1 MDREDKKRKGLSASF
16 VTGAVALVF
25 LIVGYQVALFLN
37 RTAISKILADRS
49 SPDTVYIAYT
59 PEGNGQTVKEQAVPQ
74 AESRANW
81 KRATG
86 NGAEGTRTTRNG
98 TSNDGNR
105 TAGNGTAGNWAD
117 ETRTTR
123 NGTGNDG
130 NNGIGTGKNGT
141 VGTRT
146 GRQVANKDIRIV
158 SNAPRYRIDQN
169 TGERTRP
176 AKRRPVE
183 NFMFNPNTASHD
195 DFQRLGFSEKQAS
208 ALVNYRNKGGIFRR
222 KSDFAKS
229 FVVADSVYRRLEPYI
244 DIPLLDLNTAD
255 SAAFDGLPGIGGY
268 FANKIIEYRTRLRGY
283 SYKEQLMDIYRF
295 DKEKYDA
302 LHDLVT
308 VDISTSTPYPLWS
321 LPEDS
326 LAKHPYI
333 GWHAAHG
340 ISVYKSA
347 NPVEKWTMGGI
358 IEAGILD
365 PGMGVK
371 LAGCLIAPPNAD
383 LGHTKP

>member
-59 PEGNGQTVKEQAVPQ
+59 PEGNGQTVNEQEALWTGS
-74 AESRANW
+74 AADEN
-81 KRATG
+81 RATG
-86 NGAEGTRTTRNG
+86 NWT
-98 TSNDGNR
+98 DGNR
-105 TAGNGTAGNWAD
+105 TG
-117 ETRTTR
+117 R
-123 NGTGNDG
+123 NGTDG
-130 NNGIGTGKNGT
+130 NKTSKNGT

-176 AKRRPVE
+176 AKRKQVE
-183 NFMFNPNTASHD
+183 NFMFNPNTASLE

-208 ALVNYRNKGGIFRR
+208 AIVNYRSKGGKFRR

-244 DIPLLDLNTAD
+244 DIPLIDLNTAD
-255 SAAFDGLPGIGGY
+255 SAAFDRLPGIGGY
-268 FANKIIEYRTRLRGY
+268 FANKIIEYRTRLRGF

-308 VDISTSTPYPLWS
+308 VDKNTSTPYPLWS

-326 LAKHPYI
+326 LARHPYI

-358 IEAGILD
+358 IEARILD
-365 PGMGVK
+365 PGMGDK
-371 LAGCLIAPPNAD
+371 LARCLIAPPDAD
-383 LGHTKP
+383 IDHSEP

>member
-59 PEGNGQTVKEQAVPQ
+59 IEGNGQTVNEQEAP
-74 AESRANW
+74 W
-81 KRATG
+81 TG
-86 NGAEGTRTTRNG
+86 SAA
-98 TSNDGNR
+98 DGNR
-105 TAGNGTAGNWAD
+105 ATGNGTAGNMAGG
-117 ETRTTR
+117 TGTAR
-123 NGTGNDG
+123 NGTDGIRTGSKPDRIRTAKNGADGNGNDG
-130 NNGIGTGKNGT
+130 
-141 VGTRT
+141 TRS

-268 FANKIIEYRTRLRGY
+268 FANKIIEYRTRLRGF

-365 PGMGVK
+365 PGMGDK
-371 LAGCLIAPPNAD
+371 LARCLIAPPDAD
-383 LGHTKP
+383 IDHSEP

>member
-59 PEGNGQTVKEQAVPQ
+59 IEGNVQTAKEQAAP
-74 AESRANW
+74 W
-81 KRATG
+81 TG
-86 NGAEGTRTTRNG
+86 
-98 TSNDGNR
+98 SVNDGNR
-105 TAGNGTAGNWAD
+105 TTGNGTVRNGA
-117 ETRTTR
+117 ER
-123 NGTGNDG
+123 NGTDGNKTSKNGNDG
-130 NNGIGTGKNGT
+130 
-141 VGTRT
+141 TRI

-208 ALVNYRNKGGIFRR
+208 ALVNYRNKGGRFRR

-302 LHDLVT
+302 LDDLVT

-365 PGMGVK
+365 PGMGDK
-371 LAGCLIAPPNAD
+371 LARCLIAPPDADTNAD
-383 LGHTKP
+383 AGNIRSEPLHRDRSHAVAEASAQ

>member
-59 PEGNGQTVKEQAVPQ
+59 IEGNVQTAKEQAAPWTGSV
-74 AESRANW
+74 ADG
-81 KRATG
+81 KRTTG
-86 NGAEGTRTTRNG
+86 NGTVRNGDERNG
-98 TSNDGNR
+98 TDGNK
-105 TAGNGTAGNWAD
+105 TSKN
-117 ETRTTR
+117 
-123 NGTGNDG
+123 GNDG
-130 NNGIGTGKNGT
+130 
-141 VGTRT
+141 TRS

-255 SAAFDGLPGIGGY
+255 SAA
-268 FANKIIEYRTRLRGY
+268 
-283 SYKEQLMDIYRF
+283 
-295 DKEKYDA
+295 KYDA

-365 PGMGVK
+365 PGMGDK
-371 LAGCLIAPPNAD
+371 LARCLIAPPDAD
-383 LGHTKP
+383 IDHSEP

>member
-59 PEGNGQTVKEQAVPQ
+59 PEGNGQTVKEQEAP
-74 AESRANW
+74 R
-81 KRATG
+81 TG
-86 NGAEGTRTTRNG
+86 KVADGKRTT
-98 TSNDGNR
+98 
-105 TAGNGTAGNWAD
+105 GNGTAGNRAD
-117 ETRTTR
+117 ETGTAR
-123 NGTGNDG
+123 NGTDGIRTGSKPDRIRTAKNGADGNGNDG
-130 NNGIGTGKNGT
+130 
-141 VGTRT
+141 TRS

-268 FANKIIEYRTRLRGY
+268 FANEIIEYRTRLRGY

-308 VDISTSTPYPLWS
+308 VDISISTPYPLWS

-365 PGMGVK
+365 PGMGDK
-371 LAGCLIAPPNAD
+371 LARCLIAPPDAD
-383 LGHTKP
+383 IDHSEP

>member
-59 PEGNGQTVKEQAVPQ
+59 IEGNVQTAKEQEAP
-74 AESRANW
+74 W
-81 KRATG
+81 TG
-86 NGAEGTRTTRNG
+86 SVA
-98 TSNDGNR
+98 DGNR
-105 TAGNGTAGNWAD
+105 TTGNGTARNGA
-117 ETRTTR
+117 ER
-123 NGTGNDG
+123 NGTD
-130 NNGIGTGKNGT
+130 
-141 VGTRT
+141 GTRS

-268 FANKIIEYRTRLRGY
+268 FANKIIEYRTRLRGF

-365 PGMGVK
+365 PGMGDK
-371 LAGCLIAPPNAD
+371 LARCLIAPPDAD
-383 LGHTKP
+383 IDHSEP

>member
-59 PEGNGQTVKEQAVPQ
+59 IEGNVQTAKEQAAP
-74 AESRANW
+74 W
-81 KRATG
+81 TG
-86 NGAEGTRTTRNG
+86 
-98 TSNDGNR
+98 SVNDGNR
-105 TAGNGTAGNWAD
+105 TTGNGTVRNGA
-117 ETRTTR
+117 ER
-123 NGTGNDG
+123 NGTDGNKTSKNGNDG
-130 NNGIGTGKNGT
+130 
-141 VGTRT
+141 TRS
-146 GRQVANKDIRIV
+146 GRQIANKDIRIV

-268 FANKIIEYRTRLRGY
+268 FANKIIEYRTRLRGF

-365 PGMGVK
+365 PGMGDK
-371 LAGCLIAPPNAD
+371 LARCLIAPPDAD
-383 LGHTKP
+383 IDHSEP

>member
-59 PEGNGQTVKEQAVPQ
+59 IEGNVQTAKEQAAP
-74 AESRANW
+74 W
-81 KRATG
+81 TG
-86 NGAEGTRTTRNG
+86 
-98 TSNDGNR
+98 SVNDGNR
-105 TAGNGTAGNWAD
+105 TTGNGAVRNGA
-117 ETRTTR
+117 ER
-123 NGTGNDG
+123 NGTDGNKTSKNGNDG
-130 NNGIGTGKNGT
+130 
-141 VGTRT
+141 TRS

-268 FANKIIEYRTRLRGY
+268 FADKIIEYRTRLRGY

-295 DKEKYDA
+295 DNEKYDA

-365 PGMGVK
+365 PGMGDK
-371 LAGCLIAPPNAD
+371 LARCLIAPPDAD
-383 LGHTKP
+383 IDHSEP

>member
-59 PEGNGQTVKEQAVPQ
+59 IEGNVQTAKEQAAP
-74 AESRANW
+74 W
-81 KRATG
+81 TG
-86 NGAEGTRTTRNG
+86 
-98 TSNDGNR
+98 SVNDGNR
-105 TAGNGTAGNWAD
+105 TTGNGTVRNGA
-117 ETRTTR
+117 ER
-123 NGTGNDG
+123 NGTDGNKTSKNGNDG
-130 NNGIGTGKNGT
+130 
-141 VGTRT
+141 TRS

-158 SNAPRYRIDQN
+158 SNAPRYRMDQN

-183 NFMFNPNTASHD
+183 NFMFNPNTASIE

-371 LAGCLIAPPNAD
+371 LARCLIAPPDAD
-383 LGHTKP
+383 IDHSEP

>member
-59 PEGNGQTVKEQAVPQ
+59 IEGNVQTAKEQAAP
-74 AESRANW
+74 W
-81 KRATG
+81 TG
-86 NGAEGTRTTRNG
+86 
-98 TSNDGNR
+98 SVNDGNR
-105 TAGNGTAGNWAD
+105 TTGNGTAGNRAD
-117 ETRTTR
+117 ETGTAR
-123 NGTGNDG
+123 NGTDGIRTGSKPDRIRTAKNGADG
-130 NNGIGTGKNGT
+130 NGTDGIQ
-141 VGTRT
+141 T

-268 FANKIIEYRTRLRGY
+268 FANKIIEYRTRLRGF

-371 LAGCLIAPPNAD
+371 LARCLIAPPDAD
-383 LGHTKP
+383 IDHSEP

>member
-59 PEGNGQTVKEQAVPQ
+59 IEGNVQTAKEQAAP
-74 AESRANW
+74 W
-81 KRATG
+81 TG
-86 NGAEGTRTTRNG
+86 
-98 TSNDGNR
+98 SVNDGNR
-105 TAGNGTAGNWAD
+105 TTGNGTVRNGA
-117 ETRTTR
+117 ER
-123 NGTGNDG
+123 NGTDGNKTSKNGNDG
-130 NNGIGTGKNGT
+130 
-141 VGTRT
+141 TRS

-158 SNAPRYRIDQN
+158 SNASRYRIDQN

-365 PGMGVK
+365 PGMGDK
-371 LAGCLIAPPNAD
+371 LARCLIAPPDAD
-383 LGHTKP
+383 IDHSEP

>member
-59 PEGNGQTVKEQAVPQ
+59 IEGNVQTAKEQAAP
-74 AESRANW
+74 R
-81 KRATG
+81 TG
-86 NGAEGTRTTRNG
+86 DVVDGTR
-98 TSNDGNR
+98 S
-105 TAGNGTAGNWAD
+105 
-117 ETRTTR
+117 
-123 NGTGNDG
+123 
-130 NNGIGTGKNGT
+130 
-141 VGTRT
+141 
-146 GRQVANKDIRIV
+146 GRQVANKDIRIA

-176 AKRRPVE
+176 AKRKQVE
-183 NFMFNPNTASHD
+183 NFMFNPNTASLE
-195 DFQRLGFSEKQAS
+195 DFQRLGFSERQAS
-208 ALVNYRNKGGIFRR
+208 AIINYRSKGGKFRR

-255 SAAFDGLPGIGGY
+255 SAAFDRLPGIGGY
-268 FANKIIEYRTRLRGY
+268 FANKIIEYRTRLRGF

-308 VDISTSTPYPLWS
+308 VDKNTSTPYPLWS

-326 LAKHPYI
+326 LARHPYI

-347 NPVEKWTMGGI
+347 NPVEKWTVDGI

-365 PGMGVK
+365 PGMGAK
-371 LAGCLIAPPNAD
+371 LAGCLIAPPDAD
-383 LGHTKP
+383 LGHGNPRIPVP

>member
-59 PEGNGQTVKEQAVPQ
+59 IEGNVQTAKEQAAP
-74 AESRANW
+74 W
-81 KRATG
+81 TG
-86 NGAEGTRTTRNG
+86 
-98 TSNDGNR
+98 SVNDGNR
-105 TAGNGTAGNWAD
+105 TTGNGTVRNGA
-117 ETRTTR
+117 ER
-123 NGTGNDG
+123 NGTDGNKTSKNGNDG
-130 NNGIGTGKNGT
+130 
-141 VGTRT
+141 TRS

-208 ALVNYRNKGGIFRR
+208 ALVNYRNKGGRFRR

-229 FVVADSVYRRLEPYI
+229 FVVADSVYRRLKPYI

-365 PGMGVK
+365 PGMGDK
-371 LAGCLIAPPNAD
+371 LARCLIAPPDAD
-383 LGHTKP
+383 IDHSEP

>member
-59 PEGNGQTVKEQAVPQ
+59 IEGNVQTAKEQAAP
-74 AESRANW
+74 W
-81 KRATG
+81 TG
-86 NGAEGTRTTRNG
+86 
-98 TSNDGNR
+98 SVNDGNR
-105 TAGNGTAGNWAD
+105 TTGNGTVRNGA
-117 ETRTTR
+117 ER
-123 NGTGNDG
+123 NGTDGNKTSKNGNDG
-130 NNGIGTGKNGT
+130 
-141 VGTRT
+141 TRS

-169 TGERTRP
+169 TGVRTRP

-195 DFQRLGFSEKQAS
+195 DLQRLGFSEKQAS

-365 PGMGVK
+365 PGMGDK
-371 LAGCLIAPPNAD
+371 LARCLIAPPDAD
-383 LGHTKP
+383 IDHSEP

>member
-59 PEGNGQTVKEQAVPQ
+59 IEGNVQTAKEQAAP
-74 AESRANW
+74 W
-81 KRATG
+81 TG
-86 NGAEGTRTTRNG
+86 
-98 TSNDGNR
+98 SVNDGNR
-105 TAGNGTAGNWAD
+105 TTGNGTVRNGA
-117 ETRTTR
+117 ER
-123 NGTGNDG
+123 NGTDGNKTSKNGNDG
-130 NNGIGTGKNGT
+130 
-141 VGTRT
+141 TRS

-183 NFMFNPNTASHD
+183 NFMFNPNTASIE

-365 PGMGVK
+365 PGMGDK
-371 LAGCLIAPPNAD
+371 LARCLIAPPDAD
-383 LGHTKP
+383 IDHSEP

>member
-59 PEGNGQTVKEQAVPQ
+59 IEGNVQTAKEQAAP
-74 AESRANW
+74 W
-81 KRATG
+81 TG
-86 NGAEGTRTTRNG
+86 
-98 TSNDGNR
+98 SVNDGNR
-105 TAGNGTAGNWAD
+105 TTGNGTVRNGA
-117 ETRTTR
+117 ER
-123 NGTGNDG
+123 NGTDGNKTSKNGTDGIRTGSKPDRIRTAKNGADGNGNDG
-130 NNGIGTGKNGT
+130 
-141 VGTRT
+141 TRS

-169 TGERTRP
+169 IGERTRP

-268 FANKIIEYRTRLRGY
+268 FANKIIEYRTRLRGF

-326 LAKHPYI
+326 LAQHPYI

-365 PGMGVK
+365 PGMGDK
-371 LAGCLIAPPNAD
+371 LARCLIAPPDAD
-383 LGHTKP
+383 IDHSEP

>member
-59 PEGNGQTVKEQAVPQ
+59 IEGNVQTAKEQAAP
-74 AESRANW
+74 W
-81 KRATG
+81 TG
-86 NGAEGTRTTRNG
+86 SVADGKRTT
-98 TSNDGNR
+98 
-105 TAGNGTAGNWAD
+105 GNGTAGNRAD
-117 ETRTTR
+117 ETGTAR
-123 NGTGNDG
+123 NGTDGIRTGSKPDRIRTVRNGADGNGNDG
-130 NNGIGTGKNGT
+130 TKS
-141 VGTRT
+141 

-268 FANKIIEYRTRLRGY
+268 FANKIIEYRTRLRGF

-326 LAKHPYI
+326 LARHPYI

-365 PGMGVK
+365 PGMGDK
-371 LAGCLIAPPNAD
+371 LARCLIAPPDAD
-383 LGHTKP
+383 IDHSEP

>member
-59 PEGNGQTVKEQAVPQ
+59 IEGNVQTAKEQAAP
-74 AESRANW
+74 W
-81 KRATG
+81 TG
-86 NGAEGTRTTRNG
+86 
-98 TSNDGNR
+98 SVNDGNR
-105 TAGNGTAGNWAD
+105 TTGNGTVRNGA
-117 ETRTTR
+117 ER
-123 NGTGNDG
+123 NGTDGNKTSKNGNDG
-130 NNGIGTGKNGT
+130 
-141 VGTRT
+141 TRS

-302 LHDLVT
+302 LDDLVT

-365 PGMGVK
+365 PGMGDK
-371 LAGCLIAPPNAD
+371 LARCLIAPPDTDTNAD
-383 LGHTKP
+383 AGNIMSGTPAP

>member
-59 PEGNGQTVKEQAVPQ
+59 IEGNVQTAKEQAAPWAGSV
-74 AESRANW
+74 ADG
-81 KRATG
+81 K
-86 NGAEGTRTTRNG
+86 RTT
-98 TSNDGNR
+98 
-105 TAGNGTAGNWAD
+105 GNGTAGNRAD
-117 ETRTTR
+117 ETGTAR
-123 NGTGNDG
+123 NGTDGIRTGSKPDRIRTAKNGADGNGNDG
-130 NNGIGTGKNGT
+130 
-141 VGTRT
+141 TRS

-268 FANKIIEYRTRLRGY
+268 FANKIIEYRTRLRGF

-365 PGMGVK
+365 PGMGDK
-371 LAGCLIAPPNAD
+371 LARCLIAPPDAD
-383 LGHTKP
+383 IGHGNP

>member
-59 PEGNGQTVKEQAVPQ
+59 IEGNVQTAKKQEAP
-74 AESRANW
+74 W
-81 KRATG
+81 TG
-86 NGAEGTRTTRNG
+86 SVADGKRTT
-98 TSNDGNR
+98 
-105 TAGNGTAGNWAD
+105 GNGTAGNRAD
-117 ETRTTR
+117 ETGTAR
-123 NGTGNDG
+123 NGTDGIRTGSKPDRIRTAKNGADG
-130 NNGIGTGKNGT
+130 NGTDGI
-141 VGTRT
+141 RT

-268 FANKIIEYRTRLRGY
+268 FANKIIEYRTRLRGF

-365 PGMGVK
+365 PGMGDK
-371 LAGCLIAPPNAD
+371 LARCLIAPPDAD
-383 LGHTKP
+383 IDHSEP

>member
-59 PEGNGQTVKEQAVPQ
+59 IEGNVQAAKEQAAP
-74 AESRANW
+74 W
-81 KRATG
+81 TG
-86 NGAEGTRTTRNG
+86 
-98 TSNDGNR
+98 SVNDGNR
-105 TAGNGTAGNWAD
+105 TTGNGTVRNGA
-117 ETRTTR
+117 ER
-123 NGTGNDG
+123 NGTDGNKTSKNGNDG
-130 NNGIGTGKNGT
+130 
-141 VGTRT
+141 TRS

-183 NFMFNPNTASHD
+183 NFMFNPNTASIE

-229 FVVADSVYRRLEPYI
+229 FVVADSVYRRLEAYI

-347 NPVEKWTMGGI
+347 NPMEKWTMGGI

-365 PGMGVK
+365 PGMGDK
-371 LAGCLIAPPNAD
+371 LARCLIAPPDAD
-383 LGHTKP
+383 IDHSEP

>member
-59 PEGNGQTVKEQAVPQ
+59 IEGNVQTAKEQAAPWTGSV
-74 AESRANW
+74 NDGN
-81 KRATG
+81 RATG
-86 NGAEGTRTTRNG
+86 NGTVRNGAERNG
-98 TSNDGNR
+98 TDGNK
-105 TAGNGTAGNWAD
+105 TSKN
-117 ETRTTR
+117 
-123 NGTGNDG
+123 GNDG
-130 NNGIGTGKNGT
+130 
-141 VGTRT
+141 TRS

-268 FANKIIEYRTRLRGY
+268 FANKIIEYRTRLRGF

-365 PGMGVK
+365 PGMGDK
-371 LAGCLIAPPNAD
+371 LARCLIAPPDAD
-383 LGHTKP
+383 IDHSEP

>member
-59 PEGNGQTVKEQAVPQ
+59 PEGNGQAVKEQEAP
-74 AESRANW
+74 R
-81 KRATG
+81 TG
-86 NGAEGTRTTRNG
+86 DVVE
-98 TSNDGNR
+98 
-105 TAGNGTAGNWAD
+105 
-117 ETRTTR
+117 
-123 NGTGNDG
+123 
-130 NNGIGTGKNGT
+130 
-141 VGTRT
+141 GTRT

-176 AKRRPVE
+176 AKRKQVE
-183 NFMFNPNTASHD
+183 NFMFNPNTASLE

-208 ALVNYRNKGGIFRR
+208 AIVNYRSKGGKFRR

-268 FANKIIEYRTRLRGY
+268 FANKIIEYRTRLRGF

-308 VDISTSTPYPLWS
+308 VDKNTSTPYPLWS

-326 LAKHPYI
+326 LAQHPYI

-365 PGMGVK
+365 PGMGDK
-371 LAGCLIAPPNAD
+371 LARCLIAPPDAD
-383 LGHTKP
+383 IDHSEP

>member
-59 PEGNGQTVKEQAVPQ
+59 IEGNVQTAKEQAAPWAGSV
-74 AESRANW
+74 
-81 KRATG
+81 
-86 NGAEGTRTTRNG
+86 
-98 TSNDGNR
+98 NDGNR
-105 TAGNGTAGNWAD
+105 TTGNGTVRNGA
-117 ETRTTR
+117 ER
-123 NGTGNDG
+123 NGTDGNKTSKNGNDG
-130 NNGIGTGKNGT
+130 
-141 VGTRT
+141 TRS

-268 FANKIIEYRTRLRGY
+268 FANKIIEYRTRLRGF

-365 PGMGVK
+365 PGMGDK
-371 LAGCLIAPPNAD
+371 LARCLIAPPDAD
-383 LGHTKP
+383 IDHSEP

>member
-1 MDREDKKRKGLSASF
+1 MAG
-16 VTGAVALVF
+16 
-25 LIVGYQVALFLN
+25 
-37 RTAISKILADRS
+37 
-49 SPDTVYIAYT
+49 
-59 PEGNGQTVKEQAVPQ
+59 
-74 AESRANW
+74 
-81 KRATG
+81 
-86 NGAEGTRTTRNG
+86 GTRTAEN
-98 TSNDGNR
+98 
-105 TAGNGTAGNWAD
+105 
-117 ETRTTR
+117 
-123 NGTGNDG
+123 
-130 NNGIGTGKNGT
+130 GTGKNRTGRNGT
-141 VGTRT
+141 DGNKTSKNGNDGTRS

-268 FANKIIEYRTRLRGY
+268 FANKIIEYRTRLRGF

-308 VDISTSTPYPLWS
+308 VDKNTSTPYPLWS

-326 LAKHPYI
+326 LARHPYI

-365 PGMGVK
+365 PGMGGK
-371 LAGCLIAPPNAD
+371 LAQCLIAPPDAD
-383 LGHTKP
+383 LGHGNP

>member
-59 PEGNGQTVKEQAVPQ
+59 IEGNVQTAKEQAAPWTGSV
-74 AESRANW
+74 ADG
-81 KRATG
+81 KRTTG
-86 NGAEGTRTTRNG
+86 NGTVRNGDERNG
-98 TSNDGNR
+98 TDGNK
-105 TAGNGTAGNWAD
+105 TSKN
-117 ETRTTR
+117 
-123 NGTGNDG
+123 GNDG
-130 NNGIGTGKNGT
+130 
-141 VGTRT
+141 TRS

-268 FANKIIEYRTRLRGY
+268 FANKIIEYRTRLRGF

-365 PGMGVK
+365 PGMGDK
-371 LAGCLIAPPNAD
+371 LARCLIAPPDAD
-383 LGHTKP
+383 IDHSEP

>member
-1 MDREDKKRKGLSASF
+1 
-16 VTGAVALVF
+16 
-25 LIVGYQVALFLN
+25 
-37 RTAISKILADRS
+37 
-49 SPDTVYIAYT
+49 
-59 PEGNGQTVKEQAVPQ
+59 
-74 AESRANW
+74 
-81 KRATG
+81 
-86 NGAEGTRTTRNG
+86 
-98 TSNDGNR
+98 
-105 TAGNGTAGNWAD
+105 
-117 ETRTTR
+117 
-123 NGTGNDG
+123 
-130 NNGIGTGKNGT
+130 
-141 VGTRT
+141 
-146 GRQVANKDIRIV
+146 
-158 SNAPRYRIDQN
+158 
-169 TGERTRP
+169 
-176 AKRRPVE
+176 
-183 NFMFNPNTASHD
+183 MFNPNTASHD

-268 FANKIIEYRTRLRGY
+268 FANKIIEYRTRLRGF

-308 VDISTSTPYPLWS
+308 VVISTSTPYPLWS

-365 PGMGVK
+365 PGMGDK
-371 LAGCLIAPPNAD
+371 LARCLIAPPDAD
-383 LGHTKP
+383 IGHSEP

>member
-49 SPDTVYIAYT
+49 APDTVYIAYT
-59 PEGNGQTVKEQAVPQ
+59 IEGNVQTAKEQAAP
-74 AESRANW
+74 W
-81 KRATG
+81 TG
-86 NGAEGTRTTRNG
+86 DVVDGTR
-98 TSNDGNR
+98 S
-105 TAGNGTAGNWAD
+105 
-117 ETRTTR
+117 
-123 NGTGNDG
+123 
-130 NNGIGTGKNGT
+130 
-141 VGTRT
+141 

-268 FANKIIEYRTRLRGY
+268 FANKIIEYRTRLRGF

-326 LAKHPYI
+326 LARHPYI

-347 NPVEKWTMGGI
+347 NPVEKWTVDGI

-365 PGMGVK
+365 PGMGAK
-371 LAGCLIAPPNAD
+371 LAQCLIAPPEAD
-383 LGHTKP
+383 LGHSKP

>member
-1 MDREDKKRKGLSASF
+1 
-16 VTGAVALVF
+16 
-25 LIVGYQVALFLN
+25 
-37 RTAISKILADRS
+37 
-49 SPDTVYIAYT
+49 
-59 PEGNGQTVKEQAVPQ
+59 
-74 AESRANW
+74 
-81 KRATG
+81 
-86 NGAEGTRTTRNG
+86 
-98 TSNDGNR
+98 
-105 TAGNGTAGNWAD
+105 
-117 ETRTTR
+117 
-123 NGTGNDG
+123 
-130 NNGIGTGKNGT
+130 
-141 VGTRT
+141 
-146 GRQVANKDIRIV
+146 
-158 SNAPRYRIDQN
+158 
-169 TGERTRP
+169 
-176 AKRRPVE
+176 
-183 NFMFNPNTASHD
+183 MFNPNTASLE

-208 ALVNYRNKGGIFRR
+208 AIVNYRSKGGKFRR

-268 FANKIIEYRTRLRGY
+268 FANKIIEYRTRLRGF

-326 LAKHPYI
+326 LARHPYI

-365 PGMGVK
+365 PGMGDK
-371 LAGCLIAPPNAD
+371 LARCLIAPPDAD
-383 LGHTKP
+383 IDHSEP

>member
-59 PEGNGQTVKEQAVPQ
+59 PEGNGQAVKEQEAPWTGS
-74 AESRANW
+74 AADGN
-81 KRATG
+81 RATG
-86 NGAEGTRTTRNG
+86 NGTVRNGAERNG
-98 TSNDGNR
+98 TDGNK
-105 TAGNGTAGNWAD
+105 TSKN
-117 ETRTTR
+117 
-123 NGTGNDG
+123 GNDG
-130 NNGIGTGKNGT
+130 TG
-141 VGTRT
+141 T

-268 FANKIIEYRTRLRGY
+268 FANKIIEYRTRLRGF

-365 PGMGVK
+365 PGMGDK
-371 LAGCLIAPPNAD
+371 LARCLIAPPDAD
-383 LGHTKP
+383 IDHSEP

>member
-59 PEGNGQTVKEQAVPQ
+59 IEGNVQTAKEQAAP
-74 AESRANW
+74 W
-81 KRATG
+81 TG
-86 NGAEGTRTTRNG
+86 
-98 TSNDGNR
+98 SVNDGNR
-105 TAGNGTAGNWAD
+105 TTGNGTVRNGA
-117 ETRTTR
+117 ER
-123 NGTGNDG
+123 NGTDGNKTSKNGNDG
-130 NNGIGTGKNGT
+130 
-141 VGTRT
+141 TRS

-158 SNAPRYRIDQN
+158 SNAPRYKIDQY

-268 FANKIIEYRTRLRGY
+268 FANKIIEYRTRLRGF

-365 PGMGVK
+365 PGMGDK
-371 LAGCLIAPPNAD
+371 LARCLIAPPDAD
-383 LGHTKP
+383 IDHSEP

>member
-59 PEGNGQTVKEQAVPQ
+59 IEGNVQTAKEQAAPWAGSV
-74 AESRANW
+74 ADG
-81 KRATG
+81 K
-86 NGAEGTRTTRNG
+86 RTT
-98 TSNDGNR
+98 
-105 TAGNGTAGNWAD
+105 GNGTAGNRAD
-117 ETRTTR
+117 ETGTAR
-123 NGTGNDG
+123 NGTDGIRTGSKPDRIRTAKNGADGNGNDG
-130 NNGIGTGKNGT
+130 
-141 VGTRT
+141 TRS

-365 PGMGVK
+365 PGMGDK
-371 LAGCLIAPPNAD
+371 LARCLIAPPEAG
-383 LGHTKP
+383 LCHGKP

>member
-59 PEGNGQTVKEQAVPQ
+59 IEGNVQTAKEQAAP
-74 AESRANW
+74 W
-81 KRATG
+81 TG
-86 NGAEGTRTTRNG
+86 
-98 TSNDGNR
+98 SVNDGNR
-105 TAGNGTAGNWAD
+105 TTGNGTAGNRAN
-117 ETRTTR
+117 ETGTAR
-123 NGTGNDG
+123 NGTDGIRTGSKPDRIRTAKNGADGNGNDG
-130 NNGIGTGKNGT
+130 
-141 VGTRT
+141 TRS

-268 FANKIIEYRTRLRGY
+268 FANKIIEYRTRLRGF

-365 PGMGVK
+365 PGMGDK
-371 LAGCLIAPPNAD
+371 LARCLIAPPDAD
-383 LGHTKP
+383 IGHSEP

>member
-59 PEGNGQTVKEQAVPQ
+59 PEGNGQAVKEQEAP
-74 AESRANW
+74 R
-81 KRATG
+81 TG
-86 NGAEGTRTTRNG
+86 DVVE
-98 TSNDGNR
+98 
-105 TAGNGTAGNWAD
+105 
-117 ETRTTR
+117 
-123 NGTGNDG
+123 
-130 NNGIGTGKNGT
+130 
-141 VGTRT
+141 GTRT

-176 AKRRPVE
+176 AKRKQVE
-183 NFMFNPNTASHD
+183 NFMFNPNTASLE

-208 ALVNYRNKGGIFRR
+208 AIVNYRSKGGKFRR

-268 FANKIIEYRTRLRGY
+268 FANKIIEYRTRLRGF

-326 LAKHPYI
+326 LARHPYI

-365 PGMGVK
+365 PGMGAK
-371 LAGCLIAPPNAD
+371 LAGCLIAPPDAD
-383 LGHTKP
+383 LGHSNPRIPVP

>member
-59 PEGNGQTVKEQAVPQ
+59 IEGNVQTAKEQAAP
-74 AESRANW
+74 W
-81 KRATG
+81 TG
-86 NGAEGTRTTRNG
+86 
-98 TSNDGNR
+98 SVNDGNR
-105 TAGNGTAGNWAD
+105 TTGNGTVRNGA
-117 ETRTTR
+117 ER
-123 NGTGNDG
+123 NGTDGNKTSKNGNDG
-130 NNGIGTGKNGT
+130 
-141 VGTRT
+141 TRS

-183 NFMFNPNTASHD
+183 NFMFNPNTASIE

-268 FANKIIEYRTRLRGY
+268 FANKIIEYRTRLRGF

-371 LAGCLIAPPNAD
+371 LARCLIAPPDAD
-383 LGHTKP
+383 IDHSEP

>member
-49 SPDTVYIAYT
+49 SPDTVYIAYN
-59 PEGNGQTVKEQAVPQ
+59 PEGNGQAVKEQEAP
-74 AESRANW
+74 R
-81 KRATG
+81 TG
-86 NGAEGTRTTRNG
+86 DVVE
-98 TSNDGNR
+98 
-105 TAGNGTAGNWAD
+105 
-117 ETRTTR
+117 
-123 NGTGNDG
+123 
-130 NNGIGTGKNGT
+130 
-141 VGTRT
+141 GTRT
-146 GRQVANKDIRIV
+146 GRQVANKNIRIV

-176 AKRRPVE
+176 AKRKQVE
-183 NFMFNPNTASHD
+183 NFMFNPNTASLE

-208 ALVNYRNKGGIFRR
+208 AIVNYRSKGGKFRR

-244 DIPLLDLNTAD
+244 DIPLIDLNTAD

-268 FANKIIEYRTRLRGY
+268 FANKIIEYRTRLRGF

>member
-59 PEGNGQTVKEQAVPQ
+59 PEGNGQTVNEQEALWTGS
-74 AESRANW
+74 AADEN
-81 KRATG
+81 RATG
-86 NGAEGTRTTRNG
+86 NWT
-98 TSNDGNR
+98 DGNR
-105 TAGNGTAGNWAD
+105 TG
-117 ETRTTR
+117 R
-123 NGTGNDG
+123 NGTDG
-130 NNGIGTGKNGT
+130 NKTSKNGT

-176 AKRRPVE
+176 AKRKQVE
-183 NFMFNPNTASHD
+183 NFMFNPNTASLED
-195 DFQRLGFSEKQAS
+195 LQRLGFSEKQAS
-208 ALVNYRNKGGIFRR
+208 AIVNYRSKGGKFRR

-268 FANKIIEYRTRLRGY
+268 FANKIIEYRTRLRGF

-308 VDISTSTPYPLWS
+308 VDKNTSTPYPLWS

-326 LAKHPYI
+326 LARHPYI

-347 NPVEKWTMGGI
+347 NPVEKWTVDGI

-365 PGMGVK
+365 PGMGAK
-371 LAGCLIAPPNAD
+371 LAQCLIAPPEAD
-383 LGHTKP
+383 LGHSKP

>member
-59 PEGNGQTVKEQAVPQ
+59 IEGNVQTAKEQAAP
-74 AESRANW
+74 W
-81 KRATG
+81 TG
-86 NGAEGTRTTRNG
+86 
-98 TSNDGNR
+98 SVNDGNR
-105 TAGNGTAGNWAD
+105 TTGNGTVRNGA
-117 ETRTTR
+117 ER
-123 NGTGNDG
+123 NGTDGNKTSKNGNDG
-130 NNGIGTGKNGT
+130 
-141 VGTRT
+141 TRS

-208 ALVNYRNKGGIFRR
+208 ALVNYRNKGGRFRR

-302 LHDLVT
+302 LDDLVT

-365 PGMGVK
+365 PGMGDK
-371 LAGCLIAPPNAD
+371 LARCLIAPPDAD
-383 LGHTKP
+383 IDHSEP

>member
-59 PEGNGQTVKEQAVPQ
+59 IEGNVQTAKEQAAP
-74 AESRANW
+74 W
-81 KRATG
+81 TG
-86 NGAEGTRTTRNG
+86 
-98 TSNDGNR
+98 SVNDGNR
-105 TAGNGTAGNWAD
+105 TTGNGTVRNGA
-117 ETRTTR
+117 ER
-123 NGTGNDG
+123 NGTDGNKTSKNGNDG
-130 NNGIGTGKNGT
+130 
-141 VGTRT
+141 TRS
-146 GRQVANKDIRIV
+146 GRQVSNKDIRIV

-365 PGMGVK
+365 PGMGDK
-371 LAGCLIAPPNAD
+371 LARCLIAPPD
-383 LGHTKP
+383 TDIDHSEP

>member
-59 PEGNGQTVKEQAVPQ
+59 IEGNVQTAKEQAAPWTGSV
-74 AESRANW
+74 ADG
-81 KRATG
+81 KRTTG
-86 NGAEGTRTTRNG
+86 NGTVRNGDERNG
-98 TSNDGNR
+98 TDGNK
-105 TAGNGTAGNWAD
+105 TSKN
-117 ETRTTR
+117 
-123 NGTGNDG
+123 GNDG
-130 NNGIGTGKNGT
+130 
-141 VGTRT
+141 TRS

-365 PGMGVK
+365 PGMGDK
-371 LAGCLIAPPNAD
+371 LARCLIAPPDAD
-383 LGHTKP
+383 IDHSEP